1 MMKKFMSILLSAV
14 LLLSLAGCGG
24 KKEEAAVTMDLQQV
38 YAGFGETLPEM
49 TMMSKDMMLNFCGI
63 NQDDCKQAVV
73 SVSSD
78 GLRAD
83 EIWLLEAKDEAT
95 ADNLESLANT
105 RIERKGEE
113 SITYSPEQ
121 YEIVQKA
128 QVIRTGNYV
137 ALIVSPDVDTLAAQF
152 RTAAGLK
159 G

>member
-1 MMKKFMSILLSAV
+1 MKKTLSILLAAV
-14 LLLSLAGCGG
+14 LLFGLAGCGS
-24 KKEEAAVTMDLQQV
+24 KNEEAAVTMDLQQV

-49 TMMSKDMMLNFCGI
+49 TMMSDEMMLNFCGI
-63 NQDDCKQAVV
+63 NRADCKQAVV

-83 EIWLLEAKDEAT
+83 EIWLLEAKDGET
-95 ADNLESLANT
+95 AENLAKLANT

-128 QVIRTGNYV
+128 EIIQSGNYV

-152 RTAAGLK
+152 RTAAGL
-159 G
+159 GG